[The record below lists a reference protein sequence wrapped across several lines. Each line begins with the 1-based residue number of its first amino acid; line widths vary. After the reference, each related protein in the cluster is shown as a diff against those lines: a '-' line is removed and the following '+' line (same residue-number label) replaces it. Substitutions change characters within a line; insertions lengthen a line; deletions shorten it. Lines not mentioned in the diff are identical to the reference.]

1 MPDYTS
7 GDVSPVA
14 AARRTG
20 SVRSSAW
27 VVAVALAALLITP
40 AVAVTVALG
49 PEPYDKLFQGYP
61 GVDVGVLT
69 SVFNATADLA
79 GVVTVGALV
88 AILFLRDVPTRQAR
102 VVDSAW
108 EVQLLQWASGTW
120 MVSAFGMAAM
130 ECFDA
135 SGSPLARGL
144 EPGAIAFLFEA
155 SYAPLAWT
163 VTALGA
169 TVTFLTSMFV
179 IRWTGL
185 LIPLWCSVVGLLA
198 PVVTGQVLVGP
209 DHDFG
214 GDSAALQTLAV
225 AVLGG
230 TWLVS
235 AVRVG
240 LRRMPEPEFI
250 RRHLRIAFVA
260 LPVIAVTD
268 AIITVFKLA
277 GTSLTASVTGW
288 LIMGRWVFFALLVV
302 ATVVVA
308 RRWKSATLR
317 AEHVVTASA
326 LGAFGTVGWIALT
339 VAMTRQPPPQ
349 YFVPTSIEQVF
360 MGFEVPDPPSL
371 AVLFG
376 QWRPNILFLVLAA
389 VGITAYLV
397 ALSVLRRRGDAWP
410 AGRTASWILGW
421 VIVVVATSSGFGK
434 YSAADFGIHMIVHMS
449 LNMLAPGLLVLGGV
463 LTLMLRASRS
473 MRNEPSRLHDW
484 ITWVMHWG
492 VLTRLYNPLIVF
504 VVFIGSYYG
513 LYLTPIFG
521 DFMRFHWAH
530 QLMNLHFLI
539 VGYLYYSLIVGV
551 DRAPNPLPHIGK
563 LGYVLA
569 AMPFH
574 AFFGVILMTRGVI
587 IAEDFYTYL
596 GIPWANLE
604 AQQYLGGG
612 VAWAGGEIPLLIVIV
627 ALCIQW
633 ARQDAK
639 DAKRADRH
647 FDTGRDAE
655 YDVYNEMLQRLA
667 DRDARAPAPK
677 ATRDSSTETERD
689 TLSLDRK
696 DS

>member
-1 MPDYTS
+1 MSDAAS
-7 GDVSPVA
+7 VA
-14 AARRTG
+14 GPQVTEIRRTWLA
-20 SVRSSAW
+20 RSFTW
-27 VVAVALAALLITP
+27 VFTAALLALLIAP
-40 AVAVTVALG
+40 SVALTVALG
-49 PEPYDKLFQGYP
+49 TQPYDRLFQGYP

-69 SVFNATADLA
+69 SLFSAIADLA
-79 GVVTVGALV
+79 GAVTVGALITV
-88 AILFLRDVPTRQAR
+88 LFLRDVPTREAKI
-102 VVDSAW
+102 VDGVW
-108 EVQLLQWASGTW
+108 EVRLLQYASGAW
-120 MVSAFGMAAM
+120 MLSAFGMVVM

-135 SGSPLARGL
+135 SGVPLERGL
-144 EPGAIAFLFEA
+144 EPGAIVFLYGA

-163 VTALGA
+163 ITALGA
-169 TVTFLTSMFV
+169 TVTLMTSMFAV
-179 IRWTGL
+179 RWAGL
-185 LIPLWCSVVGLLA
+185 LIPLWCSAIGLLA
-198 PVVTGQVLVGP
+198 PVVSGQILVGP

-214 GDSAALQTLAV
+214 GDAAVFQTLAV
-225 AVLGG
+225 AVLLG
-230 TWLVS
+230 TWLVC
-235 AVRVG
+235 AIRVG
-240 LRRMPEPEFI
+240 LRRMPDPEFV
-250 RRHLRIAFVA
+250 RRQMRIAFVA
-260 LPVIAVTD
+260 LPVIAATD
-268 AIITVFKLA
+268 VIITVFKLA
-277 GTSLTASVTGW
+277 GTSLTTSITGW
-288 LIMGRWVFFALLVV
+288 LIIGRWAFLALQIL
-302 ATVVVA
+302 ATVIIA
-308 RRWKSATLR
+308 GRWRKATLR
-317 AEHVVTASA
+317 AEHIVRASVLA
-326 LGAFGTVGWIALT
+326 AVGAVGWIALT

-360 MGFEVPDPPSL
+360 MGFEVSDPPSL
-371 AVLFG
+371 AVLFT
-376 QWRPNILFLVLAA
+376 QWRPNILFLALAA
-389 VGITAYLV
+389 IGITSYLI

-410 AGRTASWILGW
+410 AGRTASWIIGW
-421 VIVVVATSSGFGK
+421 IVVVVATSSGFGK
-434 YSAADFGIHMIVHMS
+434 YSAPDFGIHMIVHMS
-449 LNMLAPGLLVLGGV
+449 LNMLAPGLLALGGV

-473 MRNEPSRLHDW
+473 IRNEPPRLHDW

-492 VLTRLYNPLIVF
+492 VVTRLYNPLIVF

-539 VGYLYYSLIVGV
+539 IGYLYYSLIVGV

-574 AFFGVILMTRGVI
+574 AFFGVILMTSGVI

-596 GIPWANLE
+596 RIPWADLE

-612 VAWAGGEIPLLIVIV
+612 VAWAGGEIPLLIVII
-627 ALCIQW
+627 ALCLQW

-667 DRDARAPAPK
+667 DRDARALARQT
-677 ATRDSSTETERD
+677 AREAASDAGRE

-696 DS
+696 KN